1 MKIKKAGV
9 SFKSL
14 ESSLG
19 SWREDKVRGMEGERE
34 GEAAGEEGSK
44 EKRREGGKV
53 WAKSDGNRV
62 KVSGRKEKRR
72 EEEREGCG

>member
-1 MKIKKAGV
+1 MKIKKAGA

-44 EKRREGGKV
+44 EERKGRERRCGR
-53 WAKSDGNRV
+53 NRMEI
-62 KVSGRKEKRR
+62 G
-72 EEEREGCG
+72 